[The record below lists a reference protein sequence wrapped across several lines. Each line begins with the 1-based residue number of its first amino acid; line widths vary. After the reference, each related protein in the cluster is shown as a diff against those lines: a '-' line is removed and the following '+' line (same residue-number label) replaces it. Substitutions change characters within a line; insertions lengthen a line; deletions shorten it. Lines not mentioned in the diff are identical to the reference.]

1 MEYFPSQIVKAV
13 EASRAVRG
21 VALGIYYKERQI
33 YFDTILRFVPISTP
47 GCSRNVT
54 LLWKKSGQERRK
66 YGNLLN
72 FRQDTMRSKKR
83 EQTDS
88 LEKSAP
94 SLLRKLFI
102 D

>member
-54 LLWKKSGQERRK
+54 LLWKKERTGEKKIRK
-66 YGNLLN
+66 FIEFATKYNA
-72 FRQDTMRSKKR
+72 
-83 EQTDS
+83 EQKEGAD
-88 LEKSAP
+88 
-94 SLLRKLFI
+94 
-102 D
+102 